1 MRKVALIVVSVAM
14 IIVAAGCNKKE
25 DSIHAKN
32 VHNNIMVLTKDL
44 TVQASS
50 VETFD
55 KDYYDKEELQSFM
68 EKEIAEYNSECGKDK
83 VKLDSLYVKK
93 GMASQVLNYQTIKD
107 YAEFNNTETN
117 IFTMNKALEEK
128 MVGKGDTFLDFQTG
142 KKVAVEEW
150 SVDGAYVLQINEPYE
165 LRINGKILYYKNAS
179 KEEGNLKIDPGQK
192 AYVIFKV
199 NK

>member
-25 DSIHAKN
+25 GSLHAKN
-32 VHNNIMVLTKDL
+32 VHKNIMVLTKDL

-55 KDYYDKEELQSFM
+55 KDYYDKKELQSFM
-68 EKEIAEYNSECGKDK
+68 GKEIAEYNSECGKDK

-93 GMASQVLNYQTIKD
+93 GMASQVLNYQSIKD
-107 YAEFNNTETN
+107 YAGFNNIETN
-117 IFTMNKALEEK
+117 LCTMNKALEK
-128 MVGKGDTFLDFQTG
+128 KIVGKEDSFLDFQTD
-142 KKVAVEEW
+142 KKVAMEEW

-165 LRINGKILYYKNAS
+165 LRINGEILYYKNAS
-179 KEEGNLKIDPGQK
+179 KEEGNLIINPDQK
-192 AYVIFKV
+192 AYVIFTV
-199 NK
+199 N